1 MKITNN
7 IQQSFTGLNGYT
19 SLTTGLYS
27 ESTLKASRNAMS
39 RLSALGSD
47 DLTMRVEAE
56 FAEEATNKNPI
67 LSGNLLV
74 YAFKEEKKTFVD
86 ILKSI
91 FNPYSL
97 KEVLNKIEIP
107 VKVVDNQREM
117 EEKIYYA
124 GLEILKKLSSQ
135 NK

>member
-1 MKITNN
+1 MKISNGT
-7 IQQSFTGLNGYT
+7 QQSFAGLRGYA
-19 SLTTGLYS
+19 SLTTSLYS

-67 LSGNLLV
+67 LNGNLIV
-74 YAFKEEKKTFVD
+74 SAYKEEKMTFLEV
-86 ILKSI
+86 LKSMFI
-91 FNPYSL
+91 PYSF
-97 KEVLNKIEIP
+97 KEVINRIELP

-117 EEKIYYA
+117 EEKIYYT
-124 GLEILKKLSSQ
+124 GLEILKKLSSK